1 MINAAKEAVRQA
13 MFPTPQEAER
23 QDYSALLS
31 RINQLENADHEYEIF
46 RIIESGTSGRV
57 SLPDGIT
64 IRLDQY
70 PGAADCLI
78 TRGSGGRPV
87 DECAYSADGVLITG
101 TLDADGAYSLS
112 GVPASYP
119 VFLVFQVECKGKS
132 VSQITLG
139 ERV

>member
-46 RIIESGTSGRV
+46 RIIESGTAGRV
-57 SLPDGIT
+57 SLPDGIF

-70 PGAADCLI
+70 PGAADCLV
-78 TRGSGGRPV
+78 TGGAGGRPA
-87 DECAYSADGVLITG
+87 DECVFTAGGDLITG
-101 TLDADGAYSLS
+101 SLDAAGNYTLS
-112 GVPASYP
+112 GIPSSYP
-119 VFLVFQVECKGKS
+119 VFLIFQVECKGKDA
-132 VSQITLG
+132 VQITLA

>member
-13 MFPTPQEAER
+13 MFPTPQEVER

-31 RINQLENADHEYEIF
+31 RINQLENTDHEYEIF
-46 RIIESGTSGRV
+46 RIIESGTAGRV

-78 TRGSGGRPV
+78 TGGSGGRPI
-87 DECAYSADGVLITG
+87 DECAYTADGVLITG

>member
-46 RIIESGTSGRV
+46 RIIESGTSGEV

-78 TRGSGGRPV
+78 TGGSGGRPI
-87 DECAYSADGVLITG
+87 DECAYTAGGDLITG
-101 TLDADGAYSLS
+101 TLDADGAYALS
-112 GVPASYP
+112 GLPASYP

-132 VSQITLG
+132 VSQITLA

>member
-23 QDYSALLS
+23 QDYSALLY

-46 RIIESGTSGRV
+46 RIIESGTSGRIA
-57 SLPDGIT
+57 LPDGIT

-78 TRGSGGRPV
+78 TGGSGGRPL
-87 DECAYSADGVLITG
+87 DECAYTADGVLVTG
-101 TLDADGAYSLS
+101 TLDADGAYTLS

-119 VFLVFQVECKGKS
+119 VFIVFQVECKGKDA
-132 VSQITLG
+132 VQITLA

>member
-1 MINAAKEAVRQA
+1 MINAAKEAIRQA
-13 MFPTPQEAER
+13 VFPTPQEAEHR
-23 QDYSALLS
+23 DYSALIS
-31 RINQLENADHEYEIF
+31 RINKLESADHEYEIF
-46 RIIESGTSGRV
+46 RIIESGTSGRIA
-57 SLPDGIT
+57 LPDGVA

-78 TRGSGGRPV
+78 TGGSGGRPL
-87 DECAYSADGVLITG
+87 DECAYTADGVLITG

-119 VFLVFQVECKGKS
+119 VFIVFQVECKGKDA
-132 VSQITLG
+132 VQITLA